1 MAFLYSMGV
10 TSHYYSV
17 EVFVF
22 AVDFLA
28 GHQYIQEKK
37 QVIFWEG
44 IYDIIFE
51 MVPVLLFFWMV
62 LHIIKQIQQTS

>member
-10 TSHYYSV
+10 TSHYFSV

-22 AVDFLA
+22 GVDFLA
-28 GHQYIQEKK
+28 GYQYIQEKK

-44 IYDIIFE
+44 IYDILFE
-51 MVPVLLFFWMV
+51 MVPVLIFFWMV
-62 LHIIKQIQQTS
+62 LHIIRQI